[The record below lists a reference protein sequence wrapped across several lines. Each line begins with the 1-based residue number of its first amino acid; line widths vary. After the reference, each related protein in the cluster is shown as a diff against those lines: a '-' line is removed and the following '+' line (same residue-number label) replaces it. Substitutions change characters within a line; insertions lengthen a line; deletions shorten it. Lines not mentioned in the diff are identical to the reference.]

1 MVKCMPRTSV
11 ISFIIGITAVVVGI
25 VLKGVGLSPL
35 LNEVAILM
43 ITAGTIVTVII
54 AFPKWY

>member
-1 MVKCMPRTSV
+1 MPRTSV
-11 ISFIIGITAVVVGI
+11 IGLIVGVTAVVVGI
-25 VLKGVGLSPL
+25 VLKGVGLSSL

-43 ITAGTIVTVII
+43 IIAGTIVTVII